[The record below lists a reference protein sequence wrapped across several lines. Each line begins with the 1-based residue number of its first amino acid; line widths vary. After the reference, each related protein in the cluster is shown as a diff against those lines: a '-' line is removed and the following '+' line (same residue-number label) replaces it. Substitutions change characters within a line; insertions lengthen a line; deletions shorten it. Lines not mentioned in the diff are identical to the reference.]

1 MLLLDK
7 PAESAS
13 ELRSAAGQENSIN
26 CFAVDRLEICAQTLS
41 AVVIGSGPQSLLHQN
56 DVADRSRNRISC
68 VAVRSGLPR
77 SVFDSASEKP
87 AGQRTSSFQRCR
99 QCARID
105 LRVCIRGCFL
115 QNSPPGPIS
124 SRARR
129 QRRSLHSNSACGACS
144 SAAACAF
151 GRGRHR
157 RTGARTA
164 RRLTRTCVIRGRK
177 NVVHRGMA

>member
-1 MLLLDK
+1 MLPLDK
-7 PAESAS
+7 PAESAN
-13 ELRSAAGQENSIN
+13 ELRAAAGQEIP
-26 CFAVDRLEICAQTLS
+26 FTVDLLEICAQTLS
-41 AVVIGSGPQSLLHQN
+41 AVVIGSGPRALLHQN
-56 DVADRSRNRISC
+56 DVADRSRNRIPC

-77 SVFDSASEKP
+77 PVFDSASGRP

-164 RRLTRTCVIRGRK
+164 RRLTRTCVIRRRK

>member
-1 MLLLDK
+1 MLLI
-7 PAESAS
+7 AV
-13 ELRSAAGQENSIN
+13 AAGFLALLCDLAFLDQYLTAHPKSRPGSEHHLFSVVANALVS
-26 CFAVDRLEICAQTLS
+26 ICAFAS
-41 AVVIGSGPQSLLHQN
+41 VV
-56 DVADRSRNRISC
+56 
-68 VAVRSGLPR
+68 
-77 SVFDSASEKP
+77 VF
-87 AGQRTSSFQRCR
+87 
-99 QCARID
+99 
-105 LRVCIRGCFL
+105 L
-115 QNSPPGPIS
+115 GPIS

-129 QRRSLHSNSACGACS
+129 QRRSLHSNSTCGAYS